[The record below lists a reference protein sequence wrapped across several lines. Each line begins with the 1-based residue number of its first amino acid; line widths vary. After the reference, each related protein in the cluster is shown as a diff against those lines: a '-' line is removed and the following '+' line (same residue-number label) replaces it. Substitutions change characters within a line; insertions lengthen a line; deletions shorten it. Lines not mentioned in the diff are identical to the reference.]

1 MLPPPRRGAPHR
13 SAVTQ
18 RNKAGFRCFLM
29 LPPPRGAPLVPPGRT
44 RPNDPTRGTR
54 RVGLFS
60 ASRPAGTRAGR
71 EAEAALRELFPFKPP
86 SPIFGAQPP
95 HSPTL
100 WGTFGPP
107 SYLSF
112 PPGAGGRTEQQRPPG
127 HAARAWCRPA
137 QVRSPSSRPRRPRLR
152 AQGDTKPPPPS
163 WPSPPRHAAR
173 AGALVPRSAAITS
186 ARAAPRLR
194 VQGHTEPPRAGGP
207 RKQDPSHRR
216 VNRLNPPASQAKRA
230 RTAPRTWHVCKMSG
244 ASWER

>member
-1 MLPPPRRGAPHR
+1 MLPPPRRGAPPR
-13 SAVTQ
+13 SAWTHQAERSHQ
-18 RNKAGFRCFLM
+18 RNKAGRAVFRLT
-29 LPPPRGAPLVPPGRT
+29 PGW
-44 RPNDPTRGTR
+44 DEG
-54 RVGLFS
+54 
-60 ASRPAGTRAGR
+60 RAGGR
-71 EAEAALRELFPFKPP
+71 SGPPCTLDLQPP

-163 WPSPPRHAAR
+163 WPRPPKTCRARRR
-173 AGALVPRSAAITS
+173 AGAQVRGHHVRPRRAAAPCTGPHRATPSRRPPEAGPFLPQGKPTQPTGFPGKARQNRSANL
-186 ARAAPRLR
+186 ARLQNKRGVIGEIMPAFGGARSR
-194 VQGHTEPPRAGGP
+194 FFFSRRQGGE
-207 RKQDPSHRR
+207 S
-216 VNRLNPPASQAKRA
+216 
-230 RTAPRTWHVCKMSG
+230 
-244 ASWER
+244 